1 MTTRA
6 FGVWMLVALGAAVGV
21 GCAGT
26 APPPT
31 SVSGGAA
38 GQCASGPV
46 HQGAL
51 GILGDVAVALVGDDY
66 EAQLATLAQKAGDP
80 AVTCAVQEMTA
91 EATKKA
97 DRTSDPIE
105 MQRAAHGRAW
115 LTARKVA

>member
-1 MTTRA
+1 V
-6 FGVWMLVALGAAVGV
+6 FVVWTLVALAAAAGV

-26 APPPT
+26 TPPPT
-31 SVSGGAA
+31 NTAAPVA
-38 GQCASGPV
+38 GQCAQGPV

-66 EAQLATLAQKAGDP
+66 EAQLAALAMKAGDP

-105 MQRAAHGRAW
+105 MMRAAHGRAW
-115 LTARKVA
+115 LTARKVT